1 MMNARHAWVLSFGM
15 MLTGLAQRA
24 AADEAADLSKIAP
37 EVLDKEQRTEA
48 AGMID
53 RDIRR
58 RTDEA
63 NARNRQEWARIKTRE
78 QWEKYR
84 DERIERLR
92 RSLGEYP
99 TAGKLNVRVTGI
111 VNGDGFK
118 IENVVYESRPGQ
130 WVPGN
135 LYVPARPRK
144 SMPGILIAHAHH
156 RDKPQSELQDMGM
169 TWARAGCLV
178 LVIDQVGYGE
188 RRSHPFHRAEDF
200 PTPYRPTRQDYF
212 FRYDTGVQLQLLGD
226 SLMGWMVH
234 DLRRGVD
241 LLLTR
246 DGIDPKRIIIL
257 G

>member
-1 MMNARHAWVLSFGM
+1 MTNERHALGRRHAWVLSLGT
-15 MLTGLAQRA
+15 MLTGFARLA
-24 AADEAADLSKIAP
+24 AADEAADLSKVAP
-37 EVLDKEQRTEA
+37 EVLGKEQRGEA
-48 AGMID
+48 AGMIA

-58 RTDEA
+58 RTAEV
-63 NARNRQEWARIKTRE
+63 NARNRAEWYKIKTRQ

-99 TAGKLNVRVTGI
+99 PAGKLNVRVTGI
-111 VNGDGFK
+111 VKGDRFK

-135 LYVPARPRK
+135 LYVPAEPRK
-144 SMPGILIAHAHH
+144 SMPGILIVHAHH

-188 RRSHPFHRAEDF
+188 RRSHPFHRAD
-200 PTPYRPTRQDYF
+200 D
-212 FRYDTGVQLQLLGD
+212 
-226 SLMGWMVH
+226 
-234 DLRRGVD
+234 
-241 LLLTR
+241 
-246 DGIDPKRIIIL
+246 
-257 G
+257 